1 MKKTSLYIIILLFAG
16 LSSCKKYLD
25 VNKDPYL
32 PLGAPSNT
40 FLPQILYSMAEG
52 EMFDSRYIG
61 QYTQNW
67 VWTTANNNYD
77 RHGSRI
83 TAGSASALTQTYRNH
98 YWAIGSNVNQMVRYA
113 QDHSLAGYEGIG
125 NTIKSWSWQIVTDG
139 YGELAFTQAWDNT
152 RTKFD
157 YDSQKV
163 IYAGIVE
170 LANKAIQQLESNEG
184 KVDPKLADWDLMYHG
199 DLTKWKKFD
208 YAVLARNELHKS
220 NKASFDPDKVIDYVN
235 KSFASNDDN
244 ASIHFDGTS
253 GNTASFYGISR
264 GNYGSY
270 RPGKIII
277 GMLDGTVFNGVV
289 DPRLPLMF
297 NQSTDGS
304 YRGVEAAIGD
314 TAAVKAVRMYG
325 KYLFKDDAAFPL
337 ISYAELQFIKA
348 EAAFIKGD
356 KETAYN
362 AFKLGIKAHMD
373 FTGVASADQDTYM
386 SSAAVPQTKEAL
398 TLKDILDQKYIAL
411 FMNNETWSD
420 LRRHD
425 YDTNLYPGY
434 KIPEVLMPENNNSPV
449 ERLVYIQFSEFDWN
463 IETVKKQGADQP
475 DYHTRKLWVF
485 TNRE

>member
-1 MKKTSLYIIILLFAG
+1 
-16 LSSCKKYLD
+16 
-25 VNKDPYL
+25 
-32 PLGAPSNT
+32 
-40 FLPQILYSMAEG
+40 
-52 EMFDSRYIG
+52 
-61 QYTQNW
+61 
-67 VWTTANNNYD
+67 
-77 RHGSRI
+77 
-83 TAGSASALTQTYRNH
+83 
-98 YWAIGSNVNQMVRYA
+98 
-113 QDHSLAGYEGIG
+113 
-125 NTIKSWSWQIVTDG
+125 
-139 YGELAFTQAWDNT
+139 
-152 RTKFD
+152 
-157 YDSQKV
+157 
-163 IYAGIVE
+163 
-170 LANKAIQQLESNEG
+170 
-184 KVDPKLADWDLMYHG
+184 
-199 DLTKWKKFD
+199 
-208 YAVLARNELHKS
+208 
-220 NKASFDPDKVIDYVN
+220 
-235 KSFASNDDN
+235 
-244 ASIHFDGTS
+244 
-253 GNTASFYGISR
+253 
-264 GNYGSY
+264 
-270 RPGKIII
+270 
-277 GMLDGTVFNGVV
+277 
-289 DPRLPLMF
+289 
-297 NQSTDGS
+297 
-304 YRGVEAAIGD
+304 
-314 TAAVKAVRMYG
+314 
-325 KYLFKDDAAFPL
+325 LFKDDAAFPL